1 MPGQTEY
8 VIDASALIDL
18 WRPKNYS
25 RKVFPSLWRN
35 FEELVASGR
44 LTSVREARR
53 ELTRGASDKLADWVK
68 RHSALFTDPGEEEV
82 NLAVRI
88 TARFHG
94 LVDPN
99 KEEGQADPF
108 LIAKAKLADSTVVT
122 NEGKGG
128 PSKPKIPFVCGELK
142 VRCLDLVGMF
152 EDLGWIF

>member
-25 RKVFPSLWRN
+25 RRVFPSLWRN

-44 LTSVREARR
+44 LMSVREARR
-53 ELTRGASDKLADWVK
+53 ELTRRASDQLADWVK
-68 RHSALFTDPGEEEV
+68 QHSTLFTDPGEEEI
-82 NLAVRI
+82 NLAVRT
-88 TARFHG
+88 TARFPK
-94 LVDPN
+94 LVDPY

-108 LIAKAKLADSTVVT
+108 LIAKAKLAGSTVVT

-128 PSKPKIPFVCGELK
+128 PNKPTIPYVCGELK
-142 VRCLDLVGMF
+142 ILCLDLVGMF
-152 EDLGWIF
+152 EDLGWSF